1 MSYVKHNKIKNTGIL
16 YELLSRQ
23 ITVDVINDTTS
34 PKSVKLFKK
43 LFNKNNE
50 LGKEYEL
57 YSILLN
63 KKYKNLTHASSLV
76 EAVVKSRRKLSNRR
90 LANEKYNLIK
100 TIKEKYDIKEFFN
113 TRIPNFKVVASVYRV
128 FQSEV
133 GKEDFG
139 PVQKTDS
146 SITITEHITQTK
158 QSRVKRQNLSE
169 FTEQDKE
176 LRLLSYQLLVDK
188 FNKKY
193 KNLNENQKNLLKEYI
208 NNISNTNSLKDTLKE
223 IVKGLKQD
231 LKKHSKNLKD
241 EVVKIK
247 MTEAIKSI
255 NKFCGIND
263 KSDVVK
269 DEYVVQ
275 TMRYLELLKELK
287 KSGNKDK
294 KVI

>member
-1 MSYVKHNKIKNTGIL
+1 MSLYVKHNKIKNTAIL

-23 ITVDVINDTTS
+23 ITVDVLNDTKS
-34 PKSVKLFKK
+34 PKSVKLFKEF
-43 LFNKNNE
+43 FNKNTE

-63 KKYKNLTHASSLV
+63 KKYKNLTHASSLL

-90 LANEKYNLIK
+90 LANEKYNLVK
-100 TIKEKYDIKEFFN
+100 TIKENYDIKEFFN

-169 FTEQDKE
+169 FTEQDKD

-188 FNKKY
+188 FNSKY
-193 KNLNENQKNLLKEYI
+193 KSLNENQKNLLKEYI
-208 NNISNTNSLKDTLKE
+208 NNVSNTNSLKEFID
-223 IVKGLKQD
+223 
-231 LKKHSKNLKD
+231 N

-247 MTEAIKSI
+247 KALTKLLPKVNDKITKIKLAEAIDYTDSATKG
-255 NKFCGIND
+255 K
-263 KSDVVK
+263 VVK
-269 DEYVVQ
+269 DKHVVALMRYYELIKEIKNVQ
-275 TMRYLELLKELK
+275 TRQSK
-287 KSGNKDK
+287 
-294 KVI
+294 

>member
-34 PKSVKLFKK
+34 PKSVKLFKEF
-43 LFNKNNE
+43 FNKNTE

-57 YSILLN
+57 YSVLLE

-100 TIKEKYDIKEFFN
+100 TIKENYDIKEFFN
-113 TRIPNFKVVASVYRV
+113 TRIPNFKVQASIYRV

-146 SITITEHITQTK
+146 SITITEHITQSK
-158 QSRVKRQNLSE
+158 QSRVKKQNLSE
-169 FTEQDKE
+169 YSGQDKD

-188 FNKKY
+188 FNSKY
-193 KNLNENQKNLLKEYI
+193 KSLNESQKNLLKEYI
-208 NNISNTNSLKDTLKE
+208 NNVSNTNSLKEFID
-223 IVKGLKQD
+223 
-231 LKKHSKNLKD
+231 N

-247 MTEAIKSI
+247 RALTKLLPNVDDKITKIKLSEAIDYTDGATKGKI
-255 NKFCGIND
+255 VQD
-263 KSDVVK
+263 KHVVAL
-269 DEYVVQ
+269 
-275 TMRYLELLKELK
+275 MRYYELIKELK
-287 KSGNKDK
+287 DVETRQNK
-294 KVI
+294 

>member
-23 ITVDVINDTTS
+23 ITVDVINDTKS
-34 PKSVKLFKK
+34 PKSVKLFKEF
-43 LFNKNNE
+43 FNKNTE

-100 TIKEKYDIKEFFN
+100 TIKENYDIKDFFN
-113 TRIPNFKVVASVYRV
+113 TRIPNFKVQASIYRV
-128 FQSEV
+128 FQTEV

-139 PVQKTDS
+139 PIQKTDS
-146 SITITEHITQTK
+146 SITISEHIVSNSKKIQKSKKVTENYK
-158 QSRVKRQNLSE
+158 
-169 FTEQDKE
+169 EQDKD

-188 FNKKY
+188 FNSKY
-193 KNLNENQKNLLKEYI
+193 KSLNENQKNLLKQYI
-208 NNISNTNSLKDTLKE
+208 NNVSNTNSLKE
-223 IVKGLKQD
+223 FID
-231 LKKHSKNLKD
+231 L

-247 MTEAIKSI
+247 RALTKLLPKVNDKITKIKLSEAIDYTDEATKGKI
-255 NKFCGIND
+255 
-263 KSDVVK
+263 VK
-269 DEYVVQ
+269 DKHVVALMRYYELIKEIKNVQ
-275 TMRYLELLKELK
+275 TRQSK
-287 KSGNKDK
+287 
-294 KVI
+294 

>member
-23 ITVDVINDTTS
+23 ITVDVINDTKS
-34 PKSVKLFKK
+34 PKSVKLFKEF
-43 LFNKNNE
+43 FNKNTE

-63 KKYKNLTHASSLV
+63 KKYKNLTHASSLL

-100 TIKEKYDIKEFFN
+100 TIKENYDIKEFFN
-113 TRIPNFKVVASVYRV
+113 TRIPNFKVMASVYRV
-128 FQSEV
+128 FQTEV

-158 QSRVKRQNLSE
+158 QSRVKKQNISE
-169 FTEQDKE
+169 YSEQDKD

-188 FNKKY
+188 FNSKY
-193 KNLNENQKNLLKEYI
+193 KSLNENQKNLLKQYI
-208 NNISNTNSLKDTLKE
+208 SNVSNTNSLK
-223 IVKGLKQD
+223 
-231 LKKHSKNLKD
+231 
-241 EVVKIK
+241 
-247 MTEAIKSI
+247 
-255 NKFCGIND
+255 
-263 KSDVVK
+263 
-269 DEYVVQ
+269 
-275 TMRYLELLKELK
+275 
-287 KSGNKDK
+287 
-294 KVI
+294 